1 MLALIAIV
9 PLILQPSVVVISL
22 KYKFIGVILDLDV
35 CHLETF
41 RPYVKVYLVLSRLFM
56 TT

>member
-1 MLALIAIV
+1 MLALPSIV
-9 PLILQPSVVVISL
+9 PLMLQPSVVVTWL

-41 RPYVKVYLVLSRLFM
+41 RPYVKAYLVLSRLFM